1 MFEIRRAHQR
11 GQFKNSWLDSH
22 HSFSFGDYYDP
33 KQMGIS
39 VLRVINDDRI
49 TAGAG
54 FPTHPHNNMEIISY
68 VLEGELAHKDS
79 MGNGS
84 VIRKGDVQRM
94 SAGTGI
100 AHSEYNPSPTEGTHF
115 LQIWLLPTQRNIQ
128 PSYAQT
134 FFSNA
139 EKTAGWC
146 LLVSPNGAEGS
157 LATNTEALLYA
168 SLLEAEVKR
177 DYSLASDRL
186 AYVFVASG
194 SVEFEG
200 ETLTAGDGVAIS
212 ANSGFR
218 ITGKDTAEV
227 LLFDLPA

>member
-1 MFEIRRAHQR
+1 MFEIRRADQR
-11 GQFKNSWLDSH
+11 GQFKNNWLDSH
-22 HSFSFGDYYDP
+22 HSFSFGEYYDP

-94 SAGTGI
+94 SAGTGVT
-100 AHSEYNPSPTEGTHF
+100 HSEYNPSQTTGTHF

-128 PSYAQT
+128 PSYAQA
-134 FFSNA
+134 FVSEA
-139 EKTAGWC
+139 DKAAGWR
-146 LLVSPNGAEGS
+146 LLVSPSGAEGS

-168 SLLEAEVKR
+168 SLLEAEVER

-194 SVEFEG
+194 SVEFAG

-212 ANSGFR
+212 ANSSFKL
-218 ITGKDTAEV
+218 IGKDAAEV

>member
-11 GQFKNSWLDSH
+11 GHFKNNWLDSH
-22 HSFSFGDYYDP
+22 HSFSFGEYYDP

-100 AHSEYNPSPTEGTHF
+100 AHSEYNPSQTAGTHF

-128 PSYAQT
+128 PSYAQA
-134 FFSNA
+134 FVSESDKA
-139 EKTAGWC
+139 AGWR
-146 LLVSPNGAEGS
+146 LLVSPTGTEGS

-168 SLLEAEVKR
+168 SLLEAEVER

-186 AYVFVASG
+186 AYLFVASG
-194 SVEFEG
+194 SVEFAG

-212 ANSGFR
+212 ASSSFKL
-218 ITGKDTAEV
+218 IGKDAAEV

>member
-1 MFEIRRAHQR
+1 MFQIRRANQR
-11 GQFKNSWLDSH
+11 GHFKNNWLDSH
-22 HSFSFGDYYDP
+22 HSFSFGEYYDP

-39 VLRVINDDRI
+39 VLRVINDDRV

-100 AHSEYNPSPTEGTHF
+100 THSEYNPLQTAGTHF

-128 PSYAQT
+128 PSYAQAY
-134 FFSNA
+134 FSDA
-139 EKTAGWC
+139 EKAEGWR
-146 LLVSPNGAEGS
+146 LLISPSGAEGS

-168 SLLEAEVKR
+168 SLLAPEVER
-177 DYSLASDRL
+177 AYSLASDRIGYL
-186 AYVFVASG
+186 FVASG
-194 SVEFEG
+194 SVEVEG
-200 ETLTAGDGVAIS
+200 ETLAAGDGVAIS

-227 LLFDLPA
+227 LLFDLPT